1 MPRLTFFM
9 SSWVHSAEVVRRK
22 KKLPEPQLPTVRKFT
37 WFTQIRTG
45 RNYIFTIA
53 ACCVWQTPR
62 LLALFELGV
71 LRKVWFRPQV
81 GNFLLS
87 ETRRRWFAVGAAFT
101 KLSSPFTTVSGRTG
115 ENSQTFYPPG
125 TSASELRRCG
135 GKKKT
140 RVKTF
145 GKEEERHRDTRSPL
159 LFKRR
164 QRGSL
169 RARSWVVTA
178 CPTLREKLNNAFLH
192 SPGGFLLQSQ
202 RAAPKRVCGRVRAAA
217 ALWLTELKPVFL

>member
-135 GKKKT
+135 GKKK
-140 RVKTF
+140 RASRRL
-145 GKEEERHRDTRSPL
+145 ERKRNATATLGPL
-159 LFKRR
+159 FFSSGDSGDRWEPEAGL
-164 QRGSL
+164 
-169 RARSWVVTA
+169 
-178 CPTLREKLNNAFLH
+178 
-192 SPGGFLLQSQ
+192 
-202 RAAPKRVCGRVRAAA
+202 
-217 ALWLTELKPVFL
+217 